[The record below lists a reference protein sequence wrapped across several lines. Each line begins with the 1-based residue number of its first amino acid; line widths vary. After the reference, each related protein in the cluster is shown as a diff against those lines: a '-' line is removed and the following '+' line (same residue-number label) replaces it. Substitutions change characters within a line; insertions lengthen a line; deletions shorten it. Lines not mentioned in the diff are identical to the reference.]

1 MMGVLTQPV
10 SSVLHVPKVTFT
22 DHERRPL
29 PMPGPLGLTAARQSL
44 TTNRTIVEYSMRKG
58 FEDPFCEAY
67 STQGAAS
74 GQRPALGA

>member
-1 MMGVLTQPV
+1 
-10 SSVLHVPKVTFT
+10 
-22 DHERRPL
+22 
-29 PMPGPLGLTAARQSL
+29 MPGPLGLTAARQSL